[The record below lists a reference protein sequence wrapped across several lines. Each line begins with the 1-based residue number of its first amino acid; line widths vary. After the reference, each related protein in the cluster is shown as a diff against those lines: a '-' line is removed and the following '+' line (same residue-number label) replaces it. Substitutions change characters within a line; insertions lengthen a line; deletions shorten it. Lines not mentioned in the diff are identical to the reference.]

1 MKRVLFFFLAL
12 LPAMGLYAYKFQY
25 GDLYYNITSDSTV
38 EVTYQMLSVVGIGNE
53 DNYRGLA
60 SANIPIS
67 VTYNDAI
74 YTVTSIGDFAF
85 HDCSSLSSI
94 TIPKSITSI
103 GYIAFDGCT
112 GLTSIT
118 IPNSITSIGDSAFR
132 GCTGLTNVNYTGT
145 INGWLDIDMD
155 DIRLSNYELHF
166 NGVLLTE
173 WVISEGI
180 TNISFNFKGCKSLTS
195 VTIPTSVTSIE
206 DDAFSGCIGLT
217 SITIPNSVTSIGNN
231 AFGGVFNVV
240 YNGTA
245 TGSPWGAKSVNGYVD
260 DYFVYKDATK
270 TTLLGCSAAATGAI
284 IIPNS
289 VTSIGGG
296 AFSGCTG
303 LTSITIPNSVTSIGY
318 SAFRGCSGL
327 TNVNYT
333 GTINGWLD
341 IDMDDISLSNYE
353 LHFNGVLLTEC
364 VISEGI
370 TNISFHFK
378 GCKSLTSITIPNS
391 VTSIGHSAFRGCTG
405 LTSITI
411 PNSVTSIGNNAFYGC
426 TGLTSITIGN
436 SVTSI
441 GGDAFYGCTG
451 IASIVWNVKS
461 YEDFSYDQWDGN
473 SNNPLYTVRSQI
485 KSFVFGDSVVTIPA
499 YICYK
504 MDSLTS
510 VTIGSSVTSIGNNVF
525 EGCTNLT
532 SIVWNA
538 KSYEDFSFDPWN
550 ETESNNPF
558 YDIRSQIKS
567 FVFGDSVV
575 TVPEAMCYKMD
586 SLTSI
591 SFGRNITKIGK
602 CALQGCSNLQSV
614 YWNVALGD
622 SITSPF
628 YGESYFNNFDLRQ
641 QITAFIF
648 GEDVVSIPSFLC
660 KGMTKLL
667 SITIGKN
674 VHKIDSEV
682 FRGCDSLKSVHFQG
696 TLSDWA
702 NIDFEG
708 YDIQPNCYGCDEHKG
723 ANPLEYADSLFID
736 NSYVTD
742 ITIPEGVTAIKR
754 CAFFGY
760 AGLQSLK
767 LPNSLKEIG
776 DGAFYGCTSLT
787 STLSLPNVTSIGQ
800 WAFHSIG
807 IHGTLNIPHSVTS
820 LGDAAFRYCAG
831 IDTLIIGNGIAD
843 INNQFIGCDGI
854 TYLQLGSGVKTLGSW
869 AFDDSEKLKR
879 IVCYA
884 IEPPASR
891 KGSFYNY
898 NIHVQVPCDNLE
910 DYETDAVWGSFKYLE
925 CVGAEKTETNGKVLV
940 TPRDNDADI
949 TWPTNS
955 NAETYTILIT
965 QDGTEICTLIF
976 NADGQLTRIA
986 FSAPSR
992 NGEQRRTPAALLTQ
1006 DGYRFTVTGLSSAT
1020 QYAYAIDVK
1029 DAKSNVLN
1037 TYKGSFTT
1045 TGVVTG
1051 FEETPAT
1058 DETLGSDAPRKVF
1071 RDGQVYILRGGK
1083 TYTLTGVEVK

>member
-1 MKRVLFFFLAL
+1 MKRTLFLNIAL
-12 LPAMGLYAYKFQY
+12 LLAMGLYAYDFKY

-38 EVTYQMLSVVGIGNE
+38 EVTYENHPYWPGPIENYDSLTSVIIPETVIHNSTTYNVTRIGGGAFWNCENITSVSISNSVKEIEGSMPVYTANGIPMGYIGAFSNCSNLRKITIPNSLTDIGDRAFSGCTNLTSVTGCNGVRYIGKYAFADTPWLDE
-53 DNYRGLA
+53 MPDGVLYIGKVLYTYRGTMPEKTSITIRDSIVFVEESAFLDCTGLA
-60 SANIPIS
+60 SITIPYS
-67 VTYNDAI
+67 VTRIGWDAFNGCTGLTEVNYIGDVKGWLDIDMEGYWYEDKGSNPLHYAKDI
-74 YTVTSIGDFAF
+74 YLNNVLLTELVIPEGTTNISSNFSGCTSIASVTIPNSVTSIGFSVF
-85 HDCSSLSSI
+85 S
-94 TIPKSITSI
+94 
-103 GYIAFDGCT
+103 GCT

-118 IPNSITSIGDSAFR
+118 IPDGVTGIGGSAFK
-132 GCTGLTNVNYTGT
+132 GCTGLT
-145 INGWLDIDMD
+145 
-155 DIRLSNYELHF
+155 
-166 NGVLLTE
+166 
-173 WVISEGI
+173 
-180 TNISFNFKGCKSLTS
+180 S
-195 VTIPTSVTSIE
+195 V
-206 DDAFSGCIGLT
+206 
-217 SITIPNSVTSIGNN
+217 TIPNSVTSIGGS
-231 AFGGVFNVV
+231 AFEGCTGLTSVTIPNSVTSIGGSAFK
-240 YNGTA
+240 GC
-245 TGSPWGAKSVNGYVD
+245 TGLTSV
-260 DYFVYKDATK
+260 T
-270 TTLLGCSAAATGAI
+270 
-284 IIPNS
+284 IPNS

-296 AFSGCTG
+296 AFSNTG
-303 LTSITIPNSVTSIGY
+303 LTSI
-318 SAFRGCSGL
+318 A
-327 TNVNYT
+327 
-333 GTINGWLD
+333 
-341 IDMDDISLSNYE
+341 
-353 LHFNGVLLTEC
+353 
-364 VISEGI
+364 
-370 TNISFHFK
+370 
-378 GCKSLTSITIPNS
+378 
-391 VTSIGHSAFRGCTG
+391 
-405 LTSITI
+405 
-411 PNSVTSIGNNAFYGC
+411 
-426 TGLTSITIGN
+426 
-436 SVTSI
+436 
-441 GGDAFYGCTG
+441 
-451 IASIVWNVKS
+451 WNVKS
-461 YEDFSYDQWDGN
+461 YESLFYDD
-473 SNNPLYTVRSQI
+473 
-485 KSFVFGDSVVTIPA
+485 A
-499 YICYK
+499 Y
-504 MDSLTS
+504 
-510 VTIGSSVTSIGNNVF
+510 
-525 EGCTNLT
+525 
-532 SIVWNA
+532 
-538 KSYEDFSFDPWN
+538 YEDYRYDSDKD
-550 ETESNNPF
+550 PF
-558 YDIRSQIKS
+558 YGIRSQIKS
-567 FVFGDSVV
+567 FTFGDSVV
-575 TVPEAMCYKMD
+575 AIPAYMCYEMD

-591 SFGRNITKIGK
+591 SFGKSITKIGTF
-602 CALQGCSNLQSV
+602 ALQGCNNLQNV
-614 YWNVALGD
+614 YWNVAAD
-622 SITSPF
+622 SVASPF
-628 YGESYFNNFDLRQ
+628 CYYFHGNFDLRP
-641 QITAFIF
+641 QITSFTF
-648 GEDVVSIPSFLC
+648 GNDVKSIPDAFCSKMRLTTISIPDNVTHIGDGAFKEC
-660 KGMTKLL
+660 GKL
-667 SITIGKN
+667 SSVTIGKN
-674 VHKIDSEV
+674 VKRIDSEA

-800 WAFHSIG
+800 WAFHSTG